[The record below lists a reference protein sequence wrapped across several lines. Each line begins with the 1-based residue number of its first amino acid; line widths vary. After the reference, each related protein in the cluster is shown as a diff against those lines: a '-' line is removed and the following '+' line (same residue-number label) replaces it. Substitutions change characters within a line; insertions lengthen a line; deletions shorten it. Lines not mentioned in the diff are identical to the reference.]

1 MNHPHEIR
9 PDLDEGIDRKV
20 LATLRAR
27 FMHINQCRRE
37 RAMEGLSSRQQL
49 VLTLLPLLFHVNHP
63 LLPGYVSGATPAGVA
78 GFEPD
83 AEQVADAQRL
93 ARSFAYKAR
102 HGNPPRPIHGL
113 FLMGSLGSLAQAEQS
128 DMDLWVCH
136 APGLAE
142 AERDEL
148 RRKCQLLEAW
158 AASQGAEAHFFL
170 IDPQNFAQGQRDSQL
185 SSDDCGTTQHFLL
198 LDEFYRTAIWLAG
211 RTPLWWLV
219 PVYEEHN
226 YQGYTETLLSKR
238 FIRNQDALDLGSLA
252 QIPPG
257 EYVGAGLWQLFKG
270 IDSPYKSLLKLLL
283 TEVYASEHP
292 TVRCLSLDYKQAV
305 FANHLNLDELDPYVM
320 VYRRIERYL
329 QQRGETARLELVRRS
344 LYLKVNKKLSGLD
357 RTRSSGWQRQLLQ
370 RLTDE
375 WGWDERQLAM
385 LDSRSQWKVRQVA
398 VERRELVA
406 ELNHSYRFLGQ
417 FAQSQDANSRADQRD
432 LNVLGRRLYAAFER
446 RAGKIEVINP
456 GIAPDIAEDTLTLVQ
471 SPNRKEP
478 GSHHWGLYNGNLG
491 VHEWE
496 HFSPIKRCRELLELL
511 TWAHRNGVIDSS
523 TRLALHPGDSDLSEF
538 ELFNLLGSLQQSIPL
553 PLDSVSEE
561 RLLQPSVADEILLLV
576 NVGVDPLRQHRDL
589 NILMTTERTDS
600 LSYAGVRENLV
611 LTLDQITRNSWNEVL
626 VQRYDGEHALLRC
639 LRDFLNS
646 LGQRSQRPQVKV
658 RCFCHNRAQ
667 AISQRVEEIFDTA
680 QRLLDQ
686 GLNHRYL
693 LQVAQYTHVLELLP
707 GQVSLA
713 TMAEHDAVL
722 DHLGEVRSRYSP
734 LHLDGNALQDYDL
747 PLLLEQGQRNCIQV
761 FYRLL
766 DGWADLYV
774 LDENNALWQQRL
786 PLFDESHLLLPLQRF
801 LRSVVVRHDAR
812 LPLDHLQQASLG
824 IHYAQLLPSGP
835 GKARSIEPRPAPSA
849 GIDQPYY
856 EVQAILQAGTGDD
869 VHVTLYCDQQEF
881 SELEHGDQLYAVVA
895 RQILGQR
902 RSAGHYRCYITD
914 LELSELLEDE
924 QGSTSLYLRY
934 KRELEHAL
942 NQGLEQLQ
950 AELAP

>member
-27 FMHINQCRRE
+27 FLHINQCRLE

-63 LLPGYVSGATPAGVA
+63 LLPGYVSGTTPAGVA

-83 AEQVADAQRL
+83 VEQVADAQRL

-136 APGLAE
+136 APGLSE

-148 RRKCQLLEAW
+148 RRKCLLLEAW

-170 IDPQNFAQGQRDSQL
+170 IDPQSFAQGERDSQL

-226 YQGYTETLLSKR
+226 YQAYTQTLLSKR
-238 FIRNQDALDLGSLA
+238 FIRNQDALDLGNLA
-252 QIPPG
+252 HIPPG
-257 EYVGAGLWQLFKG
+257 EYVGAGLWQLYKG

-357 RTRSSGWQRQLLQ
+357 RSRSNGWQRQLLQ
-370 RLTDE
+370 RLADE

-417 FAQSQDANSRADQRD
+417 FAQSQAASSRADQRD

-446 RAGKIEVINP
+446 RAGKIEMINP

-496 HFSPIKRCRELLELL
+496 HFNPIKRCRELLELL

-553 PLDSVSEE
+553 PLGSVSEA

-576 NVGVDPLRQHRDL
+576 NVGVDPLRHHRDL

-611 LTLDQITRNSWNEVL
+611 LTLDQVTLNSWNEVL

-646 LGQRSQRPQVKV
+646 LGQRSHRPQVRV

-667 AISQRVEEIFDTA
+667 AISQRVEGIFDTV
-680 QRLLDQ
+680 QLLFDQ

-707 GQVSLA
+707 GQVRLA
-713 TMAEHDAVL
+713 TMTEHDAVL

-734 LHLDGNALQDYDL
+734 LHLDGHALQDYDL
-747 PLLLEQGQRNCIQV
+747 PLVLEHGRRNCIQV

-774 LDENNALWQQRL
+774 LDEYNALWQQRL
-786 PLFDESHLLLPLQRF
+786 PLHDENHLLLPLQRF
-801 LRSVVVRHDAR
+801 LRSVVMRHDAR

-849 GIDQPYY
+849 GVDQPYY
-856 EVQAILQAGTGDD
+856 EVQAILQAGTGDE
-869 VHVTLYCDQQEF
+869 VHVTLYCAQLEF
-881 SELEHGDQLYAVVA
+881 SEMEHGDQLYEVVA

-914 LELSELLEDE
+914 LDLSELLEDE

-934 KRELEHAL
+934 KRDLEQAL
-942 NQGLEQLQ
+942 NDGLAKLQ
-950 AELAP
+950 ATLEP

>member
-27 FMHINQCRRE
+27 FLHINQCRLE

-136 APGLAE
+136 APGLSE
-142 AERDEL
+142 AEREEL

-170 IDPQNFAQGQRDSQL
+170 IDPQSFAQGQRDSQL

-226 YQGYTETLLSKR
+226 YQAYTQTLLSKR
-238 FIRNQDALDLGSLA
+238 FIRNQDALDLGNLA
-252 QIPPG
+252 HIPPG

-305 FANHLNLDELDPYVM
+305 FANQLNLDELDPYVM

-357 RTRSSGWQRQLLQ
+357 RSRSNGWQRQLLQ
-370 RLTDE
+370 RLADE

-385 LDSRSQWKVRQVA
+385 LDSRSQWRVRQVA

-417 FAQSQDANSRADQRD
+417 FAQRQGANSRADQRD

-478 GSHHWGLYNGNLG
+478 GSHHWGLYNGSLG

-511 TWAHRNGVIDSS
+511 TWAHRNGVIDNT

-553 PLDSVSEE
+553 PLGSASEE

-576 NVGVDPLRQHRDL
+576 NVGVDPLRHHRDL

-611 LTLDQITRNSWNEVL
+611 LTVDQITLNSWNEVL

-646 LGQRSQRPQVKV
+646 LGQRSHRPQVRV

-667 AISQRVEEIFDTA
+667 AISQRVEEIFDTV
-680 QRLLDQ
+680 QLLLDQ

-693 LQVAQYTHVLELLP
+693 LQVAQYTHVLELSP

-713 TMAEHDAVL
+713 TLAGHDAVL
-722 DHLGEVRSRYSP
+722 DYLGEERSHYSP

-747 PLLLEQGQRNCIQV
+747 PLVLEHGRRNCIQV

-774 LDENNALWQQRL
+774 LDEYNALWQQRL
-786 PLFDESHLLLPLQRF
+786 PLHDENHLLLPLQRF

-849 GIDQPYY
+849 GLDQPYY

-881 SELEHGDQLYAVVA
+881 SELDHGDQLYEVVA

-914 LELSELLEDE
+914 LDLSELLEDE

-934 KRELEHAL
+934 KRELEQAL
-942 NQGLEQLQ
+942 NDGLAQLQ
-950 AELAP
+950 ATLEP